1 MDAKATFDSPRVEI
15 YLTRNEDRDWRR
27 SALQDSAS
35 GLPLVV
41 INKRKRYVEPQERTA
56 LHPTVREELQ
66 SLVDVLPE
74 VADFSVVF
82 DGFDARR
89 LGDFIDSDPVVT
101 HWYHG
106 TSSEAWKAIQQEGLL
121 PRSQTGAEATYAGLS
136 APEGDPRYT
145 YLAADPGNDV
155 RFAAREA
162 AKKHGGEP
170 VILEISVD
178 GVVLDDLEPD
188 EDAGVDSWEE
198 SLAYMGTVR
207 YGGPIPASAISLH
220 LMNRGGGW
228 TTGSPTTR
236 QVYHVAQATDRASIQ
251 SRGLIPSRGWQQEG
265 VYVSTNPTSWQFMY
279 EPGGVYEAEAIDVW
293 EVDAKG
299 YELEPDDNET
309 ADPEED
315 YVILHEVPPS
325 RLRLAYSLVWAGDDW
340 VADSPRSTTGSSS
353 AKKARAEM
361 KYAYHVTPEGNLD
374 AIWQHGLQP
383 GRGMR
388 LGDTPAVYVTL
399 DPREVLHWAFDRATF
414 FESPVAV
421 LRFPIPNRAK
431 LIGGEG
437 WPKRVPPQ
445 KVEILVGAA
454 DHLYDDYPYPDEE
467 SEDREVLFRADVVEW
482 LEERHADAIR
492 TAMADEDNWRPF
504 TGGPIPGIDVY
515 QPGRYWFEYH
525 CFESPESGDAEAWYR
540 SHQQVDL
547 LGLAEG
553 GTNDPGNRFAGAGQR
568 AEWCTPLVYRARFDD
583 GLEWDLCEDEIMPGG
598 PETFSRP
605 DPPPPPGTTGSPEVS
620 FLTVTQEMA
629 EALNSV
635 GFYHGTGYLEDEDD
649 EEEDYYGDGGVEMTP
664 LGGLY
669 VTPRRDF
676 ASYYAESKRLYL
688 SGARGTLD
696 EGDEVIHRIT
706 ILPGAEI
713 ALDED
718 PFGAYDAFKH
728 YQHTQPFFGLYGA
741 YGVVRDLMAEAG
753 VLEDFEADLS
763 RIGAEIEEEGNEWD
777 FSPDDFEDD
786 LARWTQD
793 YAAPVLGEWLKQ
805 YRVAVK
811 AGVPVPMP
819 PELRIL
825 NDQFVADP
833 PLPSDE

>member
-1 MDAKATFDSPRVEI
+1 MGSAREVFDKPRAEV
-15 YLTRNEDRDWRR
+15 YLTRDDGEWRR
-27 SALQDSAS
+27 STLQDSAS
-35 GLPLVV
+35 ECKVV

-56 LHPTVREELQ
+56 LHPTVRDELQ

-82 DGFDARR
+82 DGFDAGR
-89 LGDFIDSDPVVT
+89 LDDFIDSDPVVT
-101 HWYHG
+101 RWYHG
-106 TSSEAWKAIQQEGLL
+106 TSSKAWKAIQQEGLL

-207 YGGPIPASAISLH
+207 YGGPIPASAIRLH
-220 LMNRGGGW
+220 SMNRGGGW
-228 TTGSPTTR
+228 TTGSSTTR
-236 QVYHVAQATDRASIQ
+236 HVYHVAQAADRASIQ
-251 SRGLIPSRGWQQEG
+251 SRGLLPSRGWQQEG

-325 RLRLAYSLVWAGDDW
+325 RLRLAYSLAWTGDDW
-340 VADSPRSTTGSSS
+340 VA
-353 AKKARAEM
+353 
-361 KYAYHVTPEGNLD
+361 N
-374 AIWQHGLQP
+374 
-383 GRGMR
+383 
-388 LGDTPAVYVTL
+388 
-399 DPREVLHWAFDRATF
+399 
-414 FESPVAV
+414 
-421 LRFPIPNRAK
+421 
-431 LIGGEG
+431 
-437 WPKRVPPQ
+437 
-445 KVEILVGAA
+445 
-454 DHLYDDYPYPDEE
+454 
-467 SEDREVLFRADVVEW
+467 
-482 LEERHADAIR
+482 
-492 TAMADEDNWRPF
+492 
-504 TGGPIPGIDVY
+504 
-515 QPGRYWFEYH
+515 
-525 CFESPESGDAEAWYR
+525 
-540 SHQQVDL
+540 
-547 LGLAEG
+547 
-553 GTNDPGNRFAGAGQR
+553 
-568 AEWCTPLVYRARFDD
+568 
-583 GLEWDLCEDEIMPGG
+583 
-598 PETFSRP
+598 
-605 DPPPPPGTTGSPEVS
+605 PPGVIGSPEVS

-635 GFYHGTGYLEDEDD
+635 GFYHGTGYLEEEE

-669 VTPRRDF
+669 VTPNRDF

-763 RIGAEIEEEGNEWD
+763 RIEAEIEEEGNDWD

-805 YRVAVK
+805 YRAAVK